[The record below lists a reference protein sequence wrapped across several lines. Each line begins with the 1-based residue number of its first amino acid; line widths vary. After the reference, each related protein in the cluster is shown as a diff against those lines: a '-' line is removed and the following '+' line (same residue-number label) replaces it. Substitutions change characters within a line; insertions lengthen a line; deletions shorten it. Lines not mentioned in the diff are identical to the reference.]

1 MNILLT
7 LLVFLTVISCII
19 FASSQETNV
28 ASKLDP
34 SDDDD
39 LLIRQ
44 AYYLAKELLHSLP
57 SNKEEDDSHEN
68 NTENKIDEDGH
79 SNLDKSSDEDDEIVK
94 ELLNWIITN
103 GGYIHPNAHIKFVSP
118 TESYRGVFVKNVNE
132 EGGTPEGIKKGD
144 IICKIPW

>member
-1 MNILLT
+1 M
-7 LLVFLTVISCII
+7 
-19 FASSQETNV
+19 

-34 SDDDD
+34 SASGGDDE
-39 LLIRQ
+39 LLIRH
-44 AYYLAKELLHSLP
+44 AYTLAKELLHSSP
-57 SNKEEDDSHEN
+57 SNKEEEEDHHEN
-68 NTENKIDEDGH
+68 KTENKIDEDGH
-79 SNLDKSSDEDDEIVK
+79 SNSDTSSDEDDEIVE

-118 TESYRGVFVKNVNE
+118 TQSYRGVFVKNINE